1 MKKTIQ
7 VAVFMCISLMF
18 CSFASQKDGKVV
30 LVVSLEVKDFT
41 EWKKGFDAG
50 APLREKAGI
59 KVISV
64 CSALDN
70 EKQVTVIEEADNL
83 KAANDFVA
91 LLKAKL
97 KEDDFNKYKITI
109 YDKVN

>member
-1 MKKTIQ
+1 MKKFIQ
-7 VAVFMCISLMF
+7 AKLFILASLLF
-18 CSFASQKDGKVV
+18 FSFTPPKNGKVV
-30 LVVSLEVKDFT
+30 LVISFEVKNFT

-59 KVISV
+59 KLISV

-83 KAANDFVA
+83 KAANDFIA
-91 LLKAKL
+91 ILKAKL